1 MTTEREYQEWQ
12 RLRPRR
18 TRKPKTVRFS
28 PKPKKRFWWPLL
40 CLGLGL
46 GAAGLAFWGNPHLG
60 RSLPSWKS
68 LPSLEQFTQSK
79 TLIVTKRVINPAP
92 GNPQGLPASPQEHLD
107 AIAASLDYQGNSV
120 AALAQ
125 KLAPHATTEAEK
137 ARLIYSWIAQHIAYD
152 VPMVVNNQVDDL
164 RPETVLQRRQTIC
177 SGYANLYQ
185 AIAQAMGLE
194 AVIVEG
200 YAKGVGGF
208 VGTDNEV
215 NHAWNAVKIA
225 GKWYLLDT
233 TWGAG
238 TVNDNVFQ
246 PRFSAYYFTT
256 PPEQLIYTH
265 FPRESQWQLLPTVY
279 TRAQFDRF
287 PEVKPRFFRDQLRL
301 VSHLNPDIQAQGN
314 LEILLNSPTDTL
326 LAAQLQTAS
335 GVEIS
340 KNYTFMQKKG
350 LQNTVQVAF
359 PAPGSYKLIIFSKQP
374 QESQYQQ
381 VLTYEVTA
389 SLAGKPFPTTYRTFS
404 DRQGYLQMPLTQEL
418 PVNSSTFFQLEVNN
432 ATKVLVMSEDQ
443 QDWTELNKNGSFFAG
458 TALIKPGK
466 TFVIAQFPD
475 SDKYWTLLEYN

>member
-28 PKPKKRFWWPLL
+28 PKPKKRFWCPLL

-177 SGYANLYQ
+177 S
-185 AIAQAMGLE
+185 
-194 AVIVEG
+194 
-200 YAKGVGGF
+200 
-208 VGTDNEV
+208 
-215 NHAWNAVKIA
+215 
-225 GKWYLLDT
+225 
-233 TWGAG
+233 
-238 TVNDNVFQ
+238 
-246 PRFSAYYFTT
+246 
-256 PPEQLIYTH
+256 
-265 FPRESQWQLLPTVY
+265 
-279 TRAQFDRF
+279 
-287 PEVKPRFFRDQLRL
+287 
-301 VSHLNPDIQAQGN
+301 
-314 LEILLNSPTDTL
+314 
-326 LAAQLQTAS
+326 
-335 GVEIS
+335 
-340 KNYTFMQKKG
+340 
-350 LQNTVQVAF
+350 
-359 PAPGSYKLIIFSKQP
+359 
-374 QESQYQQ
+374 
-381 VLTYEVTA
+381 
-389 SLAGKPFPTTYRTFS
+389 
-404 DRQGYLQMPLTQEL
+404 
-418 PVNSSTFFQLEVNN
+418 
-432 ATKVLVMSEDQ
+432 
-443 QDWTELNKNGSFFAG
+443 
-458 TALIKPGK
+458 
-466 TFVIAQFPD
+466 
-475 SDKYWTLLEYN
+475 